1 MCIRVQ
7 YVPRRE
13 IRDPWDRTRNT
24 ILIPANLAATVLFA
38 LHAIR
43 AVLRAMDVE
52 QPDLGARCW
61 CGESIAL
68 PAPTSQQRPN
78 EVMDLG
84 A

>member
-7 YVPRRE
+7 YAPRCE
-13 IRDPWDRTRNT
+13 INDPWDAARNL
-24 ILIPANLAATVLFA
+24 ILIPANLGATVLFT

-43 AVLRAMDVE
+43 AVLHAMDVQ
-52 QPDLGARCW
+52 QPDFGARCW

-68 PAPTSQQRPN
+68 PAPSQQRQN